1 MIDGDVLHGI
11 ELEAAQPFQPLAVAA
26 VFRPAVPQVKEIAV
40 EKRDVRANR
49 IVERLGPGG

>member
-1 MIDGDVLHGI
+1 MR
-11 ELEAAQPFQPLAVAA
+11 LEAVAA
-26 VFRPAVPQVKEIAV
+26 VLGPAVPQVEKIAV